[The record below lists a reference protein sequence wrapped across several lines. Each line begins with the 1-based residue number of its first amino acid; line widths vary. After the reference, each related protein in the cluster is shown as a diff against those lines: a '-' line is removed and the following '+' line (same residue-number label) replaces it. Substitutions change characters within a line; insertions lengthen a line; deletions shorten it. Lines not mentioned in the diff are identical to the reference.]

1 MQLHEQYRPEC
12 WADVIGQP
20 KALSRIDVLRE
31 RGIGGR
37 AFWIAGQSGTGKT
50 TIARLIAAELADEF
64 STEEL
69 DASDCTPAR
78 LKDIERSMRTKALGR
93 GGRAV
98 IVNEAH
104 GLRKDAIRQ
113 LLVMLERLPAHVV
126 FLFTT
131 TNDGQDSLFEDQ
143 IDAHPL
149 LSRCIEIPLSRRGLA
164 EPFAVRAREI
174 AQRERLDGQPLDA
187 YVKLAKACRNN
198 LRMMLQRIEA
208 GEMLD

>member
-1 MQLHEQYRPEC
+1 MR
-12 WADVIGQP
+12 A
-20 KALSRIDVLRE
+20 

-50 TIARLIAAELADEF
+50 TIARLIAAELADKF

-143 IDAHPL
+143 IDVHPL

-174 AQRERLDGQPLDA
+174 AQREGLDGQPLDA

-208 GEMLD
+208 GEMLV